1 MGTSASMLGLFK
13 DFGKKATD
21 LNKKEFVD
29 GPGHLNKKAT
39 VKSSTKGVKFE
50 GSVTCAGKTESKLDF
65 KDAQMEIKNK
75 IDNNAVYTVEATAFK
90 VMDGLDAKLIF
101 ATPAGAGEKAC
112 SNDAFF
118 SSVSLGSEYATADI
132 NSSSALKINFDTA
145 GKDAGAFSVTGCQFG
160 SSNAYKVQDDLVIGF
175 KFDKAQMKDSKFEIG
190 EIKFGSTYTCGDMLL
205 MAAVD
210 GSFKDDGFKA
220 GALSTILFQQVNKD
234 TAIAAELSYSS
245 DNTFK
250 ATFGASQ
257 TLSDTAPVKT
267 RLSSASSA
275 PALDVAW
282 IQKLGGKS
290 SFTVAKSLTG
300 AAPFSVAFTLDA

>member
-1 MGTSASMLGLFK
+1 MGLLDSVHSTSASMLGLFK

-29 GPGHLNKKAT
+29 GNGGKKAT
-39 VKSSTKGVKFE
+39 VKSSTKGVKYE
-50 GSVTCAGKTESKLDF
+50 ASMTCAGKTEAKLDF

-90 VMDGLDAKLIF
+90 VMF

-190 EIKFGSTYTCGDMLL
+190 EMKFGSTYTCGDMLL

-220 GALSTILFQQVNKD
+220 GALSTSLFQQVNKE

-250 ATFGASQ
+250 STFGASQ
-257 TLSDTAPVKT
+257 TLSDTATVKT
-267 RLSSASSA
+267 RLSSSSSA

>member
-1 MGTSASMLGLFK
+1 MGTLHSDIMLGLFK

-29 GPGHLNKKAT
+29 DKWSKKAT
-39 VKSSTKGVKFE
+39 VKSSSGNVKFE
-50 GSVTCAGKTESKLDF
+50 GSVTCAGTTESKLDF

-75 IDNNAVYTVEATAFK
+75 IDNAAVYTVEATAFK

-101 ATPAGAGEKAC
+101 ATPKSTDGNKG
-112 SNDAFF
+112 AFF

-175 KFDKAQMKDSKFEIG
+175 KFDKATMKGSKFEIG
-190 EIKFGSTYTCGDMLL
+190 EMKFGSTYTCGDMLL

-210 GSFKDDGFKA
+210 GSFKDGGFKA
-220 GALSTILFQQVNKD
+220 GALSTSLFQQVDKA
-234 TAIAAELSYSS
+234 TAVAAELSLKDGGMSAKFGTSYKLSEGTTLKTKLTAGCAASELDFAWCQKLSGNSS
-245 DNTFK
+245 FTF
-250 ATFGASQ
+250 A
-257 TLSDTAPVKT
+257 
-267 RLSSASSA
+267 
-275 PALDVAW
+275 
-282 IQKLGGKS
+282 QKLGEGSDAKY
-290 SFTVAKSLTG
+290 SFAY
-300 AAPFSVAFTLDA
+300 TLDA

>member
-1 MGTSASMLGLFK
+1 MGTLHSDIMLGLFK

-21 LNKKEFVD
+21 LNKKEFAED
-29 GPGHLNKKAT
+29 KWSKKAT
-39 VKSSTKGVKFE
+39 VKSSSGNVKFE

-160 SSNAYKVQDDLVIGF
+160 SSNAYEVQDDLVIGF

-190 EIKFGSTYTCGDMLL
+190 EIKFGSTYTCGDMLS
-205 MAAVD
+205 MARSRVTA
-210 GSFKDDGFKA
+210 SRLEHFQPAFSSRSTRIPQSLRSPPT
-220 GALSTILFQQVNKD
+220 ALTTPSNPRLVLHKR
-234 TAIAAELSYSS
+234 
-245 DNTFK
+245 
-250 ATFGASQ
+250 SQ
-257 TLSDTAPVKT
+257 TLQLS
-267 RLSSASSA
+267 RLGFHLLHLLLPWMLPGSRSLVAS
-275 PALDVAW
+275 LH
-282 IQKLGGKS
+282 
-290 SFTVAKSLTG
+290 SLLQN
-300 AAPFSVAFTLDA
+300 PSLVLPPSR

>member
-1 MGTSASMLGLFK
+1 MLGLFK

-29 GPGHLNKKAT
+29 DKWSKKAT
-39 VKSSTKGVKFE
+39 VKSSSGNVKFE

-101 ATPAGAGEKAC
+101 ATPAGAGTKAC

-190 EIKFGSTYTCGDMLL
+190 EIKLGSTYTCGDMLL
-205 MAAVD
+205 MAAGD
-210 GSFKDDGFKA
+210 GSFKGEGFKA
-220 GALSTILFQQVNKD
+220 GALSTSLFQQVDKD
-234 TAIAAELSYSS
+234 TAVAAELSLKDGGMSAKFGTSYKLSEGTTLKTKLTAGCGDSVLDFAWCQKLSGNSS
-245 DNTFK
+245 FTF
-250 ATFGASQ
+250 A
-257 TLSDTAPVKT
+257 
-267 RLSSASSA
+267 
-275 PALDVAW
+275 
-282 IQKLGGKS
+282 QKLGEGSDAKY
-290 SFTVAKSLTG
+290 SFAY
-300 AAPFSVAFTLDA
+300 TLDA

>member
-1 MGTSASMLGLFK
+1 MGTLHSDIMLGLFK
-13 DFGKKATD
+13 DFAKKATD

-29 GPGHLNKKAT
+29 DKWSKKAT
-39 VKSSTKGVKFE
+39 VKSSSGNVKFE
-50 GSVTCAGKTESKLDF
+50 GSVTCAGTTESKLDF

-75 IDNNAVYTVEATAFK
+75 IDNAAVYTVEATAFK

-101 ATPAGAGEKAC
+101 ATPKSTDGNKG
-112 SNDAFF
+112 AFF

-132 NSSSALKINFDTA
+132 NSSSALKINFDTK

-190 EIKFGSTYTCGDMLL
+190 EIKLGSTYTCGDMLL
-205 MAAVD
+205 TAAVD
-210 GSFKDDGFKA
+210 GEFKA
-220 GALSTILFQQVNKD
+220 GALSTSLFQQVNKE

-245 DNTFK
+245 DNTFTS
-250 ATFGASQ
+250 TFGASQ
-257 TLSDTAPVKT
+257 TLSDTATVKT
-267 RLSSASSA
+267 RLKSATEKA

-300 AAPFSVAFTLDA
+300 DGPFSVAFTLDA

>member
-1 MGTSASMLGLFK
+1 MGTLHSDIMLGLFK

-21 LNKKEFVD
+21 LNKKEFAED
-29 GPGHLNKKAT
+29 KWNKKAT
-39 VKSSTKGVKFE
+39 VKSSSGNVKFE

-65 KDAQMEIKNK
+65 KDAQTEIKNK

-101 ATPAGAGEKAC
+101 ATPTGNDANKA
-112 SNDAFF
+112 AFF

-132 NSSSALKINFDTA
+132 NSSSALKINFGTA

-190 EIKFGSTYTCGDMLL
+190 EMKFGSTYTCGDMLL

-210 GSFKDDGFKA
+210 GSFKGDGFKA
-220 GALSTILFQQVNKD
+220 GALSTSLFQQVNKD

-245 DNTFK
+245 DNTFTS
-250 ATFGASQ
+250 TFGASQ
-257 TLSDTAPVKT
+257 TLSDTATVKT
-267 RLSSASSA
+267 RLKSASEKA

-300 AAPFSVAFTLDA
+300 AGPFSVAFTLDA

>member
-39 VKSSTKGVKFE
+39 VKSSTKGVKYE
-50 GSVTCAGKTESKLDF
+50 ASMTCAGKTEAKLDF

-101 ATPAGAGEKAC
+101 ATPTGNDANKA
-112 SNDAFF
+112 AFF

-132 NSSSALKINFDTA
+132 NSSSALKINFDTK
-145 GKDAGAFSVTGCQFG
+145 GKEAGAFSVTGCEFG

-175 KFDKAQMKDSKFEIG
+175 KFDKATMKGSKFEIG
-190 EIKFGSTYTCGDMLL
+190 EIKLGSTYTCGDMLL
-205 MAAVD
+205 MAAGD
-210 GSFKDDGFKA
+210 GSFEGEGFKA
-220 GALSTILFQQVNKD
+220 GALSTSLFQQVDKD
-234 TAIAAELSYSS
+234 TAVAAELSLKDGGMSAKFGTSYKLSEGTTLKTKLTAGCGDSVLDFAWCQKLSGNSS
-245 DNTFK
+245 ITF
-250 ATFGASQ
+250 A
-257 TLSDTAPVKT
+257 
-267 RLSSASSA
+267 
-275 PALDVAW
+275 
-282 IQKLGGKS
+282 QKLGEGFEAKH
-290 SFTVAKSLTG
+290 SFAY
-300 AAPFSVAFTLDA
+300 TLDA

>member
-1 MGTSASMLGLFK
+1 MGTLHSDIMLGLFK

-21 LNKKEFVD
+21 LNKKEFAED
-29 GPGHLNKKAT
+29 KWNKKAT
-39 VKSSTKGVKFE
+39 VKSSSGNVKFE

-101 ATPAGAGEKAC
+101 ATPTGNDANKA
-112 SNDAFF
+112 AFF

-175 KFDKAQMKDSKFEIG
+175 KFDKATMKGSKFEIG
-190 EIKFGSTYTCGDMLL
+190 EIKLGSTYTCGDMLL
-205 MAAVD
+205 MAAGD
-210 GSFKDDGFKA
+210 GSFEGEGFKA
-220 GALSTILFQQVNKD
+220 GALSTSLFQQVDKD
-234 TAIAAELSYSS
+234 TAVAAELNFSS
-245 DNTFK
+245 NNTFTS
-250 ATFGASQ
+250 TFGASQ
-257 TLSDTAPVKT
+257 TLSDTATVKT
-267 RLSSASSA
+267 RLKSASEKA

-300 AAPFSVAFTLDA
+300 AGPFSVAFTLDA

>member
-1 MGTSASMLGLFK
+1 MGTLHSDIMLGLFK

-29 GPGHLNKKAT
+29 DKWSKKAT
-39 VKSSTKGVKFE
+39 VKSSSGNVKFE
-50 GSVTCAGKTESKLDF
+50 GSVTCAGTTESKLDF
-65 KDAQMEIKNK
+65 KDTQMEIKNK
-75 IDNNAVYTVEATAFK
+75 IDNDAVYTVEATAFK

-101 ATPAGAGEKAC
+101 ATPKAADV
-112 SNDAFF
+112 NKDAFF

-132 NSSSALKINFDTA
+132 NSSSALKINFDTE

-190 EIKFGSTYTCGDMLL
+190 EIKLGSTYTCGDMLL

-210 GSFKDDGFKA
+210 GSYQGDGFKA
-220 GALSTILFQQVNKD
+220 GALSTSLFQVNKE

-245 DNTFK
+245 NNTFTS
-250 ATFGASQ
+250 TFGASQ
-257 TLSDTAPVKT
+257 TLSDTATVKT
-267 RLSSASSA
+267 RLKSASEKA

-300 AAPFSVAFTLDA
+300 AGPFS

>member
-1 MGTSASMLGLFK
+1 MGTLHSDIMLGLFK

-29 GPGHLNKKAT
+29 DKWSKKAT
-39 VKSSTKGVKFE
+39 VKSSSGNVKFE
-50 GSVTCAGKTESKLDF
+50 GSVTCAGTTESKLDF
-65 KDAQMEIKNK
+65 KDAQREIKNK
-75 IDNNAVYTVEATAFK
+75 IDNDAVYTVEATAFK

-101 ATPAGAGEKAC
+101 ATPKSTDGNKG
-112 SNDAFF
+112 AFF

-175 KFDKAQMKDSKFEIG
+175 KFEIG

-210 GSFKDDGFKA
+210 GSFKGDGFKA
-220 GALSTILFQQVNKD
+220 GALSTSLFQQVNKD

-250 ATFGASQ
+250 STFGASQ

-267 RLSSASSA
+267 R
-275 PALDVAW
+275 V
-282 IQKLGGKS
+282 
-290 SFTVAKSLTG
+290 
-300 AAPFSVAFTLDA
+300 TL